1 VSDDGGLCPTEERI
15 GLDTDELPRAK
26 DACHYIADARILGRI
41 ERMRRSAVSMV
52 REPSLPIR
60 LGTLPFHM
68 EPSDWRA
75 GYLADHEYDL
85 PPELFGDLKR
95 VTPQALLRDL
105 FRPDPPSL
113 QYQDRE
119 PLWTHDWA
127 GAEAFKEVRA
137 ARRRDPLPRVV
148 PLVHEVVRHAAA
160 WQRVLNE
167 RWKPILDDSE
177 PRKRTYGVTQGI
189 VAW

>member
-1 VSDDGGLCPTEERI
+1 MSDEGERI

-26 DACHYIADARILGRI
+26 DACHYIADRRLLGRI
-41 ERMRRSAVSMV
+41 ERMRVRSVNMV
-52 REPSLPIR
+52 RDPSLPIR

-75 GYLADHEYDL
+75 GYLDDHEYDL
-85 PPELFGDLKR
+85 PPELYGDMKR
-95 VTPQALLRDL
+95 VAPQALLRDL
-105 FRPDPPSL
+105 FRPGPPPL

-119 PLWTHDWA
+119 VLWTHDWA

-137 ARRRDPLPRVV
+137 ARKRDPLPRVD
-148 PLVHEVVRHAAA
+148 PLVPELQRHAAA
-160 WQRVLNE
+160 WQRVVSE

-177 PRKRTYGVTQGI
+177 PRKRSYSLTAGI
-189 VAW
+189 QAW